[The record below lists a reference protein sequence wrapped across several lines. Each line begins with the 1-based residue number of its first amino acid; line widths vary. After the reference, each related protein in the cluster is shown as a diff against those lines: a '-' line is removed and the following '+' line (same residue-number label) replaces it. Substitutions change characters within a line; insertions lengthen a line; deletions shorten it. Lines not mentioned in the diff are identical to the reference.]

1 MLMKHSLLESLVLN
15 IIKRR
20 EEKEVDRKIVL

>member
-15 IIKRR
+15 TIKRR